1 MSRVRNFF
9 RRRKVEHMRFL
20 TADEILS
27 FYSVF
32 DEAFA
37 KELIQEGIEKKEREI
52 AELEAD
58 KPEGYEERVGDL
70 RESLNALKEAQT
82 KMTHHEDTP
91 DEPEESEDE
100 DVEKTQAVADEL
112 REIIRHLTLQLNDIS
127 SCVQKIPKDLS
138 LDEFENLTKTYDENV
153 QKYAKDIIEDTK
165 KLEELYEKL
174 DESSRSKVNLVDL
187 NIDFKLTVTYS
198 EVVDKIYEMG
208 HDDPT
213 SGYLTPLSD
222 EKENLRKV
230 ILSLA
235 SNKEAK
241 IRELDELEEKSK
253 AKYRTARPDP
263 VTTTDGPDRS
273 GTDEPAPTPTT
284 PGHTD
289 SGSSDSGSSDSGRT
303 GGDPTPTPT
312 APVDT
317 PTTMTPTPTPAAPV
331 DTPTTMT
338 PAPTP
343 AAPVDT
349 PTTMTPAPTP
359 AAPTPTPRTFPTD
372 EEYQRLKQK
381 YIDDVNMINTT
392 VEFVEDLTTQEI
404 SLLAADV
411 RDIEKI
417 NRLEESAKKANEK
430 IFNIKTELIQLDY
443 DYFMTTGVLISL
455 DPDVKIIRQENVNI
469 VEALDP
475 FVNKINAE
483 IKNTYQKVVELNQKF
498 KATTNE
504 DEKNAIK
511 EETNTLFKYVN
522 NLKSL
527 ISRRLLVERQNNP
540 SFDMIGYM
548 KTHMVKVPAG
558 YNINDTVDL
567 DPDKKKPGDGPGA
580 EPTPGTGPTP
590 APVRADGKPCSL
602 TLNLKTGT
610 AKVNREKALV
620 TFVSKVQITELKTK
634 IKVAYKKFLVEEL
647 KGLKIAIQA
656 KKKDND
662 TLVDGKTNKDE
673 SISFDKK
680 DLESLEF
687 TFQDEDSNEVG
698 KASITL

>member
-82 KMTHHEDTP
+82 KMAHPEDTP
-91 DEPEESEDE
+91 DEPEDSEDE
-100 DVEKTQAVADEL
+100 DVERTQAVADEL
-112 REIIRHLTLQLNDIS
+112 REMIRQLTLQLNEIS

-153 QKYAKDIIEDTK
+153 QKYVTDIIEDTK

-198 EVVDKIYEMG
+198 EVTDKIYELG
-208 HDDPT
+208 AKDPT
-213 SGYLTPLSD
+213 SGYLAPLYD
-222 EKENLRKV
+222 E
-230 ILSLA
+230 LA
-235 SNKEAK
+235 SLREAILKMASNREAK
-241 IRELDELEEKSK
+241 IRELDALEERSK
-253 AKYRTARPDP
+253 EKYRTVRPDP

-289 SGSSDSGSSDSGRT
+289 SGSSDSGSSDSGRA
-303 GGDPTPTPT
+303 GGDS
-312 APVDT
+312 
-317 PTTMTPTPTPAAPV
+317 TPTPTPAAPTPTAPV

-349 PTTMTPAPTP
+349 PTTSTPEAPTP

-455 DPDVKIIRQENVNI
+455 DPDVKIIRQKNVNI

-580 EPTPGTGPTP
+580 EPTPGAGPTPGADPKP

-610 AKVNREKALV
+610 EKVNREKALV

-662 TLVDGKTNKDE
+662 TLVDGRTNKDE

-698 KASITL
+698 KASIKI